1 VIIINGDVC
10 VADGDLFRRVILQS
24 GSALNPWSL
33 VDNPETVL
41 RQLLSYSLST
51 LNCTPSFQPHLQ
63 HQQLIACLRH
73 VPVNQLLDID
83 LPKASYR
90 SHLGPVISED
100 DRMSDVRQAPLKS
113 RDSAVPSWSRLN
125 LLLGFVSNE
134 GIHYNSS
141 LVPYCWVLVVF
152 FLVCLHCKI
161 GKCTSTANTRRNK
174 KSN

>member
-1 VIIINGDVC
+1 
-10 VADGDLFRRVILQS
+10 
-24 GSALNPWSL
+24 
-33 VDNPETVL
+33 
-41 RQLLSYSLST
+41 LST
-51 LNCTPSFQPHLQ
+51 FNCTPSFQLHLQ

-100 DRMSDVRQAPLKS
+100 DRMSDVRQAPLKW

-141 LVPYCWVLVVF
+141 LVGWSKV
-152 FLVCLHCKI
+152 
-161 GKCTSTANTRRNK
+161 
-174 KSN
+174 